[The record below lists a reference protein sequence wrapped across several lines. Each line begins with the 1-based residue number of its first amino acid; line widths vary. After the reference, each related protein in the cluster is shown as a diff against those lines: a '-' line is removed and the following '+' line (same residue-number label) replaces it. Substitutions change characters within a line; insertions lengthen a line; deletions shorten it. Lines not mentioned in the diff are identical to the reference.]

1 MKVIR
6 SIQAVREVLSK
17 PREEGHDITFVPTMG
32 NLHEGH
38 LKLVRQAKGLG
49 TCSIISIFVN
59 PLQFGVDED
68 LDRYPRTFSEDEQ
81 TLAEEGADYL
91 FVPDA
96 DEMYPG
102 RSHPQTLIVVPEL
115 SQILCGKDRPTHF
128 HGVTT
133 VVMKLIN
140 IVQPHIVVFGEK
152 DYQQLT
158 LIRTMVADLNIPISV
173 VSGAIVREPDG
184 LAISSRNRYL
194 TDEERSRAPA
204 LYETLCWVKSRVESG
219 DNNYEAIEKQATEQ
233 LARHEF
239 KPDYVSIRAS
249 NTLLPPDARTKD
261 LIVLAAAHLGGTR
274 LIDNVRI

>member
-17 PREEGHDITFVPTMG
+17 PREEGHDIAFVPTMG

-38 LKLVRQAKGLG
+38 LTLVRQAKGLG

-102 RSHPQTLIVVPEL
+102 RSHSQTLIVVPEL
-115 SQILCGKDRPTHF
+115 SQILCGKNRPTHF

-158 LIRTMVADLNIPISV
+158 LIRKMVADLNIPVSV
-173 VSGAIVREPDG
+173 VSGVIVREPDG

-219 DNNYEAIEKQATEQ
+219 DNNYGAIEKQATEQ

-249 NTLLPPDARTKD
+249 NTLSLPDARTRD

>member
-17 PREEGHDITFVPTMG
+17 PREEGHDIAFVPTMG